1 MNRFGEWKKFKQA
14 LHETHIDLTQ
24 QGKIHSDKLRGG
36 AKVVYLW
43 NKYKRVTAIAA
54 SIAGVTA
61 IGISVLVNSLTPHS
75 KDPKV
80 LELVHTVNAVE
91 KNQKFW
97 IIRSIMLI
105 RKINNRLFHACA
117 FQWNRFFN

>member
-1 MNRFGEWKKFKQA
+1 MTPDERLYFEQLRKTNPEVDQLVVEHTLFLQQMNRFGEWKKFKQS

-54 SIAGVTA
+54 SIAGITA
-61 IGISVLVNSLTPHS
+61 IGLT
-75 KDPKV
+75 
-80 LELVHTVNAVE
+80 
-91 KNQKFW
+91 
-97 IIRSIMLI
+97 ILI
-105 RKINNRLFHACA
+105 NLIYSPD
-117 FQWNRFFN
+117 